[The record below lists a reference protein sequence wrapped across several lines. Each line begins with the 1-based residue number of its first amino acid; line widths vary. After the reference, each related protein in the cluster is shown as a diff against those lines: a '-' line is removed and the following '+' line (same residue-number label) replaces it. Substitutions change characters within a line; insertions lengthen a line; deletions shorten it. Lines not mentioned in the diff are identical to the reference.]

1 MGLAQ
6 LQLALMGALPAI
18 AAMLLF
24 DRLDAKRPEPRST
37 LRRVALAGGL
47 SAIPVIL
54 IGELLQELGP
64 SGLHGQDGPSSYA
77 GAAYMAFVIAAIPEE
92 FAKMASMWLFAW
104 RRPEFDERMDG
115 IVYGARA
122 GLGFA
127 LVENVA
133 YLLLLPDS
141 FSQYVSLFLGR
152 AVLAVPGHAT
162 WGAIMGYF
170 AARRR
175 FDGRGPGMFG
185 GYLIAVGLHGVY
197 DLWLFAAPVAMA
209 DGFTWIGLGI
219 GNVPIIAYALPA
231 LIVVG
236 GALMVR
242 FAMKTALAGDDA
254 AEAHAHAQAHAA
266 QQQHYAQ
273 QQYYAQQQ
281 AQHEYWAQQ
290 QAAAAHPPG
299 GSPPPART
307 GHTVLA
313 DDPRRRPPG

>member
-6 LQLALMGALPAI
+6 IQLALMGALPAI
-18 AAMLLF
+18 GAMLVF

-47 SAIPVIL
+47 SAIPVII
-54 IGELLQELGP
+54 IGEILKRVGP
-64 SGLHGQDGPSSYA
+64 AGIGAEAGPTTYA

-92 FAKMASMWLFAW
+92 LAKLGSMWLFAW

-133 YLLLLPDS
+133 YLLLLPES
-141 FSQYVSLFLGR
+141 FGQYISLFVGR

-170 AARRR
+170 AATRR
-175 FDGRGPGMFG
+175 FDRRGPGMFG
-185 GYLIAVGLHGVY
+185 GYLIAVGLHGAY
-197 DLWLFAAPVAMA
+197 DMWLFAAPVAMA
-209 DGFTWIGLGI
+209 DGITWIGLGI
-219 GNVPIIAYALPA
+219 GDVPIVAYTVPA
-231 LIVVG
+231 LIVG
-236 GALMVR
+236 GGVLIVR
-242 FAMKTALAGDDA
+242 SAMGRALAGDDA
-254 AEAHAHAQAHAA
+254 AEVHAEATARYAADQAAQAEALAA
-266 QQQHYAQ
+266 

-281 AQHEYWAQQ
+281 AQQEAQQQYWAQQ
-290 QAAAAHPPG
+290 QYPPG
-299 GSPPPART
+299 Y
-307 GHTVLA
+307 
-313 DDPRRRPPG
+313 DPNGRPPGQ